1 MRQEK
6 TDDLEILFETDA
18 SFEDLS
24 EFDLPEET
32 APVAEPITPTQR
44 PAPQPVVAAQPQPVP
59 DSEPVPM
66 DEEPQP
72 VYYQPQP
79 VYYQPQP
86 TEIYAARGV
95 GAIDIRAPF
104 EERLEELGE
113 TIMSYHARLQAHL
126 TSYRKVKSRYSARY
140 DSYRSGRNLLAKMA
154 VGGKT
159 LKLYLALDPADQALA
174 SGKYHPRDV
183 SNTAAYAEVPF
194 MLPIRSDLA
203 VRKAMRVIDYM
214 MNNFQIPKKRK
225 RRPNGSGKQAQAK
238 QQ

>member
-1 MRQEK
+1 MRQDK
-6 TDDLEILFETDA
+6 TDDLEIQFLTDDF
-18 SFEDLS
+18 FEDLS
-24 EFDLPEET
+24 EFDLPVQE
-32 APVAEPITPTQR
+32 APVQPVQQPGFFR

-59 DSEPVPM
+59 QQQPVPM
-66 DEEPQP
+66 DEEEYQP
-72 VYYQPQP
+72 VVDYS
-79 VYYQPQP
+79 
-86 TEIYAARGV
+86 AARGV
-95 GAIDIRAPF
+95 SGAIDIRAPF

-126 TSYRKVKSRYSARY
+126 TSYRKVKSRYSARC

-159 LKLYLALDPADQALA
+159 LKLYLALDPDDQALA

-183 SNTAAYAEVPF
+183 SNTATYAEVPF

-203 VRKAMRVIDYM
+203 VRKAIRVIDYM

-225 RRPNGSGKQAQAK
+225 RRPNGSGKKAQQAPK
-238 QQ
+238 Q